1 MSDTPAPPPPV
12 PQRPAPAPSAPPRR
26 AAQPPAETPFQPT
39 ILQTGQRAAES
50 AQTEQERVDAL
61 RVLFAAALAGGSES
75 CTALEAQ
82 LGRVRPSIYASL
94 TREDLGRIERALSS
108 ESSGITLNPGGR
120 ALRPVLTRGLIDS
133 GGRLVMAQMVSS
145 SGSTAADQ
153 VVMTGWLRL
162 AGRLT
167 LSARPR
173 GAAWVPLP
181 PGFPA
186 GDDVPTEPAVRSLC
200 L

>member
-1 MSDTPAPPPPV
+1 MRETPTPPV
-12 PQRPAPAPSAPPRR
+12 LREPESAPPRQAPFTPTQGEGAY
-26 AAQPPAETPFQPT
+26 AATP
-39 ILQTGQRAAES
+39 LQLGQRAAES
-50 AQTEQERVDAL
+50 ARTDQERVDAL
-61 RVLFAAALAGGSES
+61 RTLYAAALAGGSES

-82 LGRVRPSIYASL
+82 LGRVRPSTFASL
-94 TREDLGRIERALSS
+94 TREDLGRIERALGS
-108 ESSGITLNPGGR
+108 EETGITLNPGGR
-120 ALRPVLTRGLIDS
+120 AIRPVLTRGLIDS

-153 VVMTGWLRL
+153 AVMAGWLRL

-181 PGFPA
+181 PSFPVGEGA
-186 GDDVPTEPAVRSLC
+186 PREPAVRSLC